1 MNRFDSDRD
10 NNEAVIDQFID
21 DLNEEKRPTA
31 YQAGPVDLEMEKLFE
46 TVRAVRRLEQ
56 GSFGK
61 EKVYKRPRLKG
72 WLAVAAAVLLVV
84 LGLSILQFPGLDL
97 ALPGIHPGGIV
108 EASTRAYEELRSY
121 SGVFEIRNE
130 RDGMVD
136 SLETI
141 TVQYQ
146 KPNKYFAVHRFNGLE
161 QRYVSDGEKMIA
173 DEDGRVTVE
182 NLFPEK
188 ELWRYHIG
196 TVIRELGQA
205 ETVETLGSD
214 TLFGRE
220 AELLRYQYP
229 NSGPDEYMQIW
240 IDTAT
245 YLPLRK
251 ELFHPD
257 GSVLVVEFKEL
268 EVNPQF
274 DSDAFSWILPEGK
287 EVTELN
293 RTGTLEQV
301 KKAWPEVEAILPT
314 VYAEMELQR
323 VGLLNDDLFD
333 YVLRFKDES
342 TYDFLDIYYTD
353 VPQEFNFYRQGKFG
367 LLGEGYVELNP
378 SAWNVFELYLGPSRT
393 ARWITLDYEVYM
405 VTSRSVDY
413 LQSLLE
419 ELAQETVQFKTAE
432 EMIERGLEPVTEKE
446 GH

>member
-1 MNRFDSDRD
+1 LSRFDSDWN
-10 NNEAVIDQFID
+10 NNETVIDQFID
-21 DLNEEKRPTA
+21 DLNEEKKPAA
-31 YQAGPVDLEMEKLFE
+31 YQAGPVDHEMEKLFE

-56 GSFGK
+56 RSRSK
-61 EKVYKRPRLKG
+61 EKVYKRPRVKG
-72 WLAVAAAVLLVV
+72 WLAVAAALLLVV
-84 LGLSILQFPGLDL
+84 LGLSILQLPGLDL
-97 ALPGIHPGGIV
+97 ALPGVQPGGIV
-108 EASTRAYEELRSY
+108 EASARAYEELNSY
-121 SGVFEIRNE
+121 SGVFEIRSE
-130 RDGMVD
+130 RDGTVD
-136 SLETI
+136 FLETI

-146 KPNKYFAVHRFNGLE
+146 KPNKYVAVHRFDGHE

-173 DEDGRVTVE
+173 DEYERVTIE

-229 NSGPDEYMQIW
+229 NSGPGEYMQIW
-240 IDTAT
+240 IDSAT

-268 EVNPQF
+268 KVNPQL
-274 DSDAFSWILPEGK
+274 DSDVFSWVLPEGK

-293 RTGTLEQV
+293 RAGTLEQV
-301 KKAWPEVEAILPT
+301 KEVWPEVEAILPV

-323 VGLLNDDLFD
+323 VGVLNYDLFD
-333 YVLRFKDES
+333 YVLRFKGES
-342 TYDFLDIYYTD
+342 AYDFLDIYYTTA
-353 VPQEFNFYRQGKFG
+353 PQEFNFYSQGKFG

-378 SAWNVFELYLGPSRT
+378 SAWNVFERYLGASRT
-393 ARWITLDYEVYM
+393 ARWLTLDYEIYM
-405 VTSRSVDY
+405 VSSRSVDY

-419 ELAQETVQFKTAE
+419 ELAQEIVQLKTVE